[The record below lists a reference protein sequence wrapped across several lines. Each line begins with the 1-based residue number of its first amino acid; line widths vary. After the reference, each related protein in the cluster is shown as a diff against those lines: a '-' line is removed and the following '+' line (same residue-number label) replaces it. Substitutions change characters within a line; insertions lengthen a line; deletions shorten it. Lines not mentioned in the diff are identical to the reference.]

1 VACNPCFAAVLI
13 IVSRVNTTAS
23 AASKGVSGPVTIS
36 YCFIG
41 IRVNFSSLTDGKFHT
56 CPGAASA

>member
-1 VACNPCFAAVLI
+1 MACNPCFAAMLI

-23 AASKGVSGPVTIS
+23 AASKGGSGPVTTS
-36 YCFIG
+36 YCFIE
-41 IRVNFSSLTDGKFHT
+41 IHINLSSLTDGKFHT